1 MKVHLRIILWSIY
14 RWMSCE
20 PVTCVSSL
28 GRGAVGMCVYLCTCA
43 LSVRVSR
50 EETPR
55 SAIPPLPFYRKCSCE
70 SIPESQATLF
80 LPILIFFP
88 PHPSPLPLL
97 LFPSLLQGLPA
108 SISDRTSA

>member
-1 MKVHLRIILWSIY
+1 MHLRIILWSIY

-43 LSVRVSR
+43 LSVRVCR
-50 EETPR
+50 GRRLPAQR
-55 SAIPPLPFYRKCSCE
+55 FPPFPFYRKCSCE

-80 LPILIFFP
+80 LPILIFFL